1 MADEVDALKVVR
13 GMRDKLQVLFQERI
27 ETERKGRELQLQI
40 DGLQEGANGLIKY
53 AETLEDADGNLGR
66 AIAELKKDLAANA
79 FPVKLTDACRYL
91 LSHER
96 ARWMSAVHLRDALEA
111 RGFDFS
117 GYTSNPLSS
126 IHTTLRRLREADTIS
141 ELNQNGTMVYCWKTK
156 R

>member
-1 MADEVDALKVVR
+1 MADAVDTLNVLRA
-13 GMRDKLQVLFQERI
+13 MRDQLQVLFRERI
-27 ETERKGRELQLQI
+27 EVERKGRELQRQI
-40 DGLQEGANGLIKY
+40 DGLQQSAGGLIVY
-53 AETLEDADGNLGR
+53 AETLEDADGNLR
-66 AIAELKKDLAANA
+66 KAITELRKDLAANT

-91 LSHER
+91 IGQS
-96 ARWMSAVHLRDALEA
+96 AGWMSAVDVRDALET

-141 ELNQNGTMVYCWKTK
+141 ERNEGGTTVYCWNRK

>member
-1 MADEVDALKVVR
+1 MADQVDALKVLSA
-13 GMRDKLQVLFQERI
+13 MRDKLQVLFRERI

-40 DGLQEGANGLIKY
+40 DGLQQSANGLIVY
-53 AETLEDADGNLGR
+53 AETLEDADGNLR
-66 AIAELKKDLAANA
+66 QAIAELKKDLAANI

-91 LSHER
+91 IGHSGG
-96 ARWMSAVHLRDALEA
+96 WMSAVDVRDALEA

-126 IHTTLRRLREADTIS
+126 IHTTLRRLKEADTIS
-141 ELNQNGTMVYCWKTK
+141 ERNEGGATVYCWKRK